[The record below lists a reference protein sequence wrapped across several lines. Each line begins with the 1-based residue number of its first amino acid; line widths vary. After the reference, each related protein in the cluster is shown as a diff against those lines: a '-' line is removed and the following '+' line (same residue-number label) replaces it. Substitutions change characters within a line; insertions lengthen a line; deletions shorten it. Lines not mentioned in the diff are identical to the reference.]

1 MTRVEILENTENI
14 LTKAGFQ
21 LSKRCVARRSCF
33 DLIARKEEQLTI
45 FKGFVNLVNVSNEE
59 ACEFNKIS
67 KCFSATPLFISDK
80 TKGKPLDDDTVYT
93 RYNIYAITPKTL
105 GNIVFLKMLPL
116 VEAGPGGCYV
126 NLDEKTIKK
135 KRQEL
140 GLSVGKLAEMLG
152 VSKRSVYSYER
163 GMAKASVSAAYKLE
177 WILGVK
183 IAQPIQLFQTI
194 TQNKDF
200 FATAKRK
207 IVRKRLPM
215 ILKKFAHFNFK
226 VTTTKMA
233 PFDFIAQLPDEQLT
247 IIGGVTGKNE
257 SNITQ
262 RIEEITSISKVIN
275 AQPVFITDGNKPLH
289 NIPTICW
296 KELEGIK
303 FSEDLTT
310 LLS

>member
-1 MTRVEILENTENI
+1 
-14 LTKAGFQ
+14 
-21 LSKRCVARRSCF
+21 
-33 DLIARKEEQLTI
+33 
-45 FKGFVNLVNVSNEE
+45 
-59 ACEFNKIS
+59 
-67 KCFSATPLFISDK
+67 
-80 TKGKPLDDDTVYT
+80 
-93 RYNIYAITPKTL
+93 
-105 GNIVFLKMLPL
+105 
-116 VEAGPGGCYV
+116 
-126 NLDEKTIKK
+126 
-135 KRQEL
+135 
-140 GLSVGKLAEMLG
+140 
-152 VSKRSVYSYER
+152 
-163 GMAKASVSAAYKLE
+163 MAKASVSAAYKLE